1 MFDFTPKQAIKLIE
15 TRTKRFTNRS
25 INTGPCDLPSRKA
38 RVHCSSYSTTLTPPM
53 DPTFSSEW
61 SVSEIKVAKSLIAS
75 RNTSS
80 NLASDDDASNK
91 KHSDIVDELQ
101 ARFPWKGKHEVIG
114 LYVDL
119 TMEMINTPSEV
130 GDDGLVM
137 DDDNFGMPVE
147 EQPQMKYTGRF
158 WTREEHRSLILFI
171 STVFGILVVTYFIVN
186 Y

>member
-1 MFDFTPKQAIKLIE
+1 
-15 TRTKRFTNRS
+15 
-25 INTGPCDLPSRKA
+25 
-38 RVHCSSYSTTLTPPM
+38 M
-53 DPTFSSEW
+53 DPMFSSEW
-61 SVSEIKVAKSLIAS
+61 SVSEIKMAKSLIAS

-119 TMEMINTPSEV
+119 TMEMINTPPEV
-130 GDDGLVM
+130 GDDGLVL

-158 WTREEHRSLILFI
+158 WTREEHRNFLRGLNMYGRGNWMYI
-171 STVFGILVVTYFIVN
+171 SRDFVPTKTPMQIYSHAQKFFRR
-186 Y
+186 